1 MSDPVKGHGSSG
13 NVRQLFDAGNDRME
27 VDGIPTSDK
36 IQGQPV
42 LGARAQ
48 AKAPSLPLPDSVVI
62 GSQMGQTEPVLRP
75 EKGRIG
81 LALGLR
87 HLEQLLAEINDP
99 ARSQPTGGEDA
110 TPVASSL

>member
-1 MSDPVKGHGSSG
+1 MSDPVKGNSSSG
-13 NVRQLFDAGNDRME
+13 NIRQLFDAGSALTENAPN
-27 VDGIPTSDK
+27 PTSDE

-48 AKAPSLPLPDSVVI
+48 AKASSLPQQGSVGI
-62 GSQMGQTEPVLRP
+62 GGQMASTEPVLRP

-87 HLEQLLAEINDP
+87 HLEQLLSEINDP
-99 ARSQPTGGEDA
+99 VR
-110 TPVASSL
+110 